1 MTGYIIFYIIK
12 FYNSYK
18 TKMISENIEKWKINY
33 KNIINNNTNNAK
45 FKNNFYS
52 MSDSNTCIAEPKLD
66 VLPLH
71 NSVYAGLA

>member
-1 MTGYIIFYIIK
+1 M
-12 FYNSYK
+12 
-18 TKMISENIEKWKINY
+18 
-33 KNIINNNTNNAK
+33 INNNTNNAK

-66 VLPLH
+66 VLPLD